1 KEEYDKIDNDTKTV
15 STHRNNV
22 FGTLVNFFK
31 HKDEDQCVNVD
42 YGKDDITKKE
52 EDYQIT
58 ICQDG
63 KFVAT
68 FDTGKKKKIIIRK

>member
-1 KEEYDKIDNDTKTV
+1 MNPQKSK
-15 STHRNNV
+15 
-22 FGTLVNFFK
+22 L
-31 HKDEDQCVNVD
+31 HKDEDQSVNVD

-68 FDTGKKKKIIIRK
+68 VTRIFAHVISDIIW